1 MINLLILLGVLK
13 AANQAE
19 RAADYLDDRDWD
31 DERRDN
37 MGMIGLL
44 LGFFLWPVMVPI
56 RLRMWAALLVLA
68 PIGVLLFALNIV
80 WLYFLLGFIWV
91 VIYELPSLAAANARL
106 R

>member
-1 MINLLILLGVLK
+1 MINFLILLGVLK

-37 MGMIGLL
+37 MGMINLL

-68 PIGVLLFALNIV
+68 PIGVLLLVFNVL
-80 WLYFLLGFIWV
+80 WLYFLIAFIWA
-91 VIYELPSLAAANARL
+91 VIYELPSLAAANARA

>member
-1 MINLLILLGVLK
+1 MINFLILLGVLK

-37 MGMIGLL
+37 MGMINLL

-68 PIGVLLFALNIV
+68 PIGVLLLVLNVV
-80 WLYFLLGFIWV
+80 WLYFLIAFIWIL
-91 VIYELPSLAAANARL
+91 IYELPVLAAANARA

>member
-19 RAADYLDDRDWD
+19 RGADYLDDRDWN
-31 DERRDN
+31 DEVRDAF
-37 MGMIGLL
+37 GAAGLT
-44 LGFFLWPVMVPI
+44 LGFLLWPVMVPI

>member
-19 RAADYLDDRDWD
+19 RAADYLDDRDWS

-44 LGFFLWPVMVPI
+44 LGFFLWPVMIPI
-56 RLRMWAALLVLA
+56 RLRMWQAFVILA
-68 PIGVLLFALNIV
+68 PIGVLLFAVNAV
-80 WLYFLLGFIWV
+80 WLYFLIAFIWT
-91 VIYELPSLAAANARL
+91 VIYELPSLAAENAR
-106 R
+106 RR

>member
-37 MGMIGLL
+37 MGMINLL

-68 PIGVLLFALNIV
+68 PIGVLMLVLNVV
-80 WLYFLLGFIWV
+80 WLYFLIAFIWIL
-91 VIYELPSLAAANARL
+91 IYELPVLAAANARA

>member
-19 RAADYLDDRDWD
+19 RAADYLDDRDSD
-31 DERRDN
+31 DEVRDAF
-37 MGMIGLL
+37 GAAGLI